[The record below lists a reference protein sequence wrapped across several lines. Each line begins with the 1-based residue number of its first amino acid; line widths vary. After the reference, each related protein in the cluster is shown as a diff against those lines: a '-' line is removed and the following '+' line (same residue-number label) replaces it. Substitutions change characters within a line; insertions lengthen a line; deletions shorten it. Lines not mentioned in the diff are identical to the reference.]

1 MTIFEFLRNQA
12 FWIMDLLRGAQVKKA
27 YDLLDNC
34 ESGKW
39 TESEIAEY
47 QEKQLTFLLQHVK
60 TTVPYYMEKP
70 YSDIS
75 NWPVVSKTIIKDNQD
90 KFISTRYKKEDLI
103 VMSTS
108 GSTGTPFRCYQNI
121 EKKRHVNAEVL
132 YYNGQTGY
140 KIGRR
145 IIYLRSVVQEIS
157 KSAISQFAQNI
168 YLLNCTDLS
177 DTGIETKLKFIKKYT
192 KGCGAM
198 MMGYSSTLDAFRKYF
213 DKYGFDK
220 AKGCN
225 LYGVIGGSTML
236 YDNTR
241 NAIEKAFN
249 CKCFSRY
256 ANEENGFLGQDGVK
270 NNVFFMNR
278 ANYYVEI
285 LKLDSDEAAEIGE
298 IGRIVVTD
306 LYNYA
311 MPMLRYDTG
320 DVGAWE
326 KIEYNG
332 TERMAIGNF
341 GGRVVDMIF
350 NCNGETISP
359 HSISTAMW
367 KYQNVEQYQ
376 FAQIGKGIY
385 EIRLN
390 IVSNTKIDEEEL
402 KSNLKVI
409 VGDGATIVVKY
420 VNEIP
425 VLASGKRR
433 YVVNEYTNE
442 LF

>member
-1 MTIFEFLRNQA
+1 MTLLEVLRNQF
-12 FWIMDLLRGAQVKKA
+12 FWGIDYLKGGYVRRA
-27 YDLLDNC
+27 YNLLDNC

-39 TESEIAEY
+39 TESEITEY
-47 QEKQLTFLLQHVK
+47 QKKQLVFLLQHAK
-60 TTVPYYMEKP
+60 TTVPYYMEQK
-70 YSDIS
+70 SFDI
-75 NWPVVSKTIIKDNQD
+75 NKWPVVSKFIIKENQD
-90 KFISTRYKKEDLI
+90 KFFSTKYKKEDLI

-145 IIYLRSVVQEIS
+145 IIYLRSVVQEIA

-177 DTGIETKLKFIKKYT
+177 EAGIETKLKFIKKYT

-225 LYGVIGGSTML
+225 LYGVVGGSTML

-241 NAIEKAFN
+241 NTIEKAFN

-278 ANYYVEI
+278 ANYYVEV
-285 LKLDSDEAAEIGE
+285 LKLDSDVPAEIGE

-326 KIEYNG
+326 KIECNG

-390 IVSNTKIDEEEL
+390 IVSSTKIDEEEL
-402 KSNLKVI
+402 NSSLKFI
-409 VGDGATIVVKY
+409 VGDGYTIMIKY